1 MTTPANNLGY
11 FAAQSVNHVI
21 RSIRVASKSLD
32 LETCTEEEILDALD
46 IINRAS
52 WEAKN
57 SIERDIAE
65 RSTTPGGSDGDQLA

>member
-1 MTTPANNLGY
+1 MSANNLGY
-11 FAAQSVNHVI
+11 FAAQSVHYVL
-21 RSIRVASKSLD
+21 RSIRVASKSLN
-32 LETCTEEEILDALD
+32 LETCSEEEILDALD

-65 RSTTPGGSDGDQLA
+65 RATATKEPEA

>member
-1 MTTPANNLGY
+1 MTEPKNHLGY

-32 LETCTEEEILDALD
+32 IETCTEEEILDALD

-65 RSTTPGGSDGDQLA
+65 RTTTTQGGINEQA